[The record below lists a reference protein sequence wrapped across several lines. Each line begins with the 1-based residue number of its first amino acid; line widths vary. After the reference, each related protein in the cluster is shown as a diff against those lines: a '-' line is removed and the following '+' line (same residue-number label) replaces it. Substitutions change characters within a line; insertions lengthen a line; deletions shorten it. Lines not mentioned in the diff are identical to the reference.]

1 MRIAVEWKMV
11 ASSRQVPPYQP
22 MADAV
27 RYCLREKLGVLLALV
42 CLNGHGFIR
51 KPGSSRKR
59 YLEGWALDKNG
70 SGSGVLLVSRN
81 QRDLELRGRPHGFGG
96 I

>member
-27 RYCLREKLGVLLALV
+27 RYCLREKLGRAARPCLSQRTWFHKEAGVFEKAL
-42 CLNGHGFIR
+42 
-51 KPGSSRKR
+51 SRG
-59 YLEGWALDKNG
+59 L
-70 SGSGVLLVSRN
+70 
-81 QRDLELRGRPHGFGG
+81 G
-96 I
+96 IG